1 MDPTSW
7 IAFWAVLF
15 LGTHLLISSSAVRP
29 RLVVA
34 VGEQLYRGIYSIAAF
49 ATLGPLIYEFA
60 YHKHSG
66 PLLWYLRNLA
76 PIRWLAWLLMLAAF
90 IFFVASLINPNPA
103 SLGAPANRDSPTG
116 ILKVSRH
123 PGFVAFCG
131 FGIAHL
137 LMNGWAGDAIFFATF
152 PALGII
158 GGLHQDSRKLG
169 EIGDRYREFKAS
181 TSFFPF
187 AALLSG
193 RQRLTRADIPWTA
206 IGLGALVTIAIILLH
221 PMIFG
226 GNPLGLR
233 G

>member
-103 SLGAPANRDSPTG
+103 SLGAPANRDSPTWHSQG
-116 ILKVSRH
+116 K
-123 PGFVAFCG
+123 
-131 FGIAHL
+131 
-137 LMNGWAGDAIFFATF
+137 
-152 PALGII
+152 PA
-158 GGLHQDSRKLG
+158 S
-169 EIGDRYREFKAS
+169 
-181 TSFFPF
+181 
-187 AALLSG
+187 
-193 RQRLTRADIPWTA
+193 
-206 IGLGALVTIAIILLH
+206 
-221 PMIFG
+221 
-226 GNPLGLR
+226 GLR
-233 G
+233 CFLRFWNRAPADEWMGG